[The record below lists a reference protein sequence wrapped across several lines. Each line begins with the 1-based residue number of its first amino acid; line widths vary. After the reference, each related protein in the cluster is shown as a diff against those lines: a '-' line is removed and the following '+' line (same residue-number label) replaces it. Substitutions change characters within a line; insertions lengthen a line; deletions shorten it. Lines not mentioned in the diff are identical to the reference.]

1 MTQKQCILEHLLSGS
16 PITSQQA
23 IDLYGA
29 TRLSGIIY
37 SLKKKGYNILSKNRT
52 VKTRF
57 GTHTVISIYYI
68 PKEEQRNA

>member
-1 MTQKQCILEHLLSGS
+1 MTQKQCILEHLLSGNA
-16 PITSQQA
+16 ITSQQA

-37 SLKKKGYNILSKNRT
+37 VLRKDGYNILSMNKI

-57 GTHTVISIYYI
+57 GTHTVISVYYI
-68 PKEEQRNA
+68 PKEEQHNA